1 MVKFDISRTTN
12 RLTEIGNLYAIY
24 GEDHEGRIRLLVVGY
39 PETAMRTEVPV
50 IDLTCPL
57 QTCQYYDK
65 GTAPQ
70 MCATTLALT
79 HRQRGI
85 QMTTPLLLLYSSMT
99 KGKIENLPFSVNL
112 D

>member
-57 QTCQYYDK
+57 QTCHYYDK
-65 GTAPQ
+65 EDSAADVCDDFSIDSQTARYLDDY
-70 MCATTLALT
+70 AAFTLIFQ
-79 HRQRGI
+79 HDEG
-85 QMTTPLLLLYSSMT
+85 
-99 KGKIENLPFSVNL
+99 E

>member
-24 GEDHEGRIRLLVVGY
+24 GEDHEGRIRLLVIGY

-57 QTCQYYDK
+57 QTCHYYDK
-65 GTAPQ
+65 EDSAADVCDDFGIDSQTARYLEDY
-70 MCATTLALT
+70 AAFTLIFQ
-79 HRQRGI
+79 HDEG
-85 QMTTPLLLLYSSMT
+85 
-99 KGKIENLPFSVNL
+99 E